1 MHKGGFFLVL
11 LMVLLLQRP
20 VLACDAFT
28 VNQNLGRGINL
39 GNALEAP
46 REGEWGVVL
55 KAEYF
60 QLIAEKGFDSVRIP
74 IRWSTHAGR
83 RKPYKINEKFF
94 KRVDWAIENALKNG
108 LSAIINFHHYEEV
121 HANPKKERERFL
133 AMWEQIA
140 RRYKDYPENLV
151 FEILNEP
158 QNNLTADR
166 WNTLLAEALAVIR
179 KEDPGR
185 IVMIGTAEW
194 GGVSALSKL
203 KLPDDDRI
211 ILTIHYYNPFSFT
224 HQGADWVEG
233 QADRW
238 LGTPWRGSYYE
249 KMTII
254 EELQPVLRYAEENN
268 VPVNIG
274 EFGANEQADM
284 ESRALW
290 TAFCAR
296 LFESYGFSWHYWE
309 FCSGF
314 GIYDPKTRRFYQEL
328 VDALL
333 SNNTSLLELGEP
345 EKGSGPE
352 LLQNGDF
359 SAGKTH
365 WNLGAWR
372 TPAQATAA
380 VIDGELVVNVQKT
393 GREPWHIQ
401 LIQDGLT
408 LEKGCS
414 YILSFEARA
423 DRNRTISSSIDGDA
437 QTNYT
442 SFGGNTVAISP
453 EMKTYSLLVH
463 INDTLTTGR
472 VVFSF
477 AEDTGLVYLDNISF
491 KKYQ

>member
-1 MHKGGFFLVL
+1 MYKGGFFLVL
-11 LMVLLLQRP
+11 LMVLFLP
-20 VLACDAFT
+20 HSVLAFDAFT
-28 VNQNLGRGINL
+28 VNEELGQGINL

-60 QLIAEKGFDSVRIP
+60 RLIAEKGFDSVRIP
-74 IRWSTHAGR
+74 IRWSAHAGR
-83 RKPYKINEKFF
+83 RSPYKINERFF
-94 KRVDWAIENALKNG
+94 KRVDWAIDNALKNG
-108 LSAIINFHHYEEV
+108 LSVIINFHHYEEV
-121 HANPKKERERFL
+121 YARPEKERDRFL
-133 AMWEQIA
+133 AMWEQVA

-158 QNNLTADR
+158 RKNLTPER

-179 KEDPGR
+179 KEDPER
-185 IVMIGTAEW
+185 IVMIGTADW
-194 GGVSALSKL
+194 GGISALSQL

-254 EELQPVLRYAEENN
+254 DELQPVLRYAEKNN

-274 EFGANEQADM
+274 EFGAYERADM

-314 GIYDPKTRRFYQEL
+314 GIYNPKTRRFRQKL
-328 VDALL
+328 VNALL
-333 SNNTSLLELGEP
+333 SNDTSWLKLGEP
-345 EKGSGPE
+345 ENGSGPE

-359 SAGKTH
+359 SADQAY
-365 WNLGAWR
+365 WNFGAWR
-372 TPAQATAA
+372 TPAQATAT
-380 VIDGELVVNVQKT
+380 ILDGELVVNVQRT
-393 GREPWHIQ
+393 GEEPWHIQ

-414 YILSFEARA
+414 YLLSFEARS
-423 DRNRTISSSIDGDA
+423 DRNRTISFSIDGDA
-437 QTNYT
+437 QTNFT
-442 SFGGNTVAISP
+442 SFGGNTIVLSP
-453 EMKTYSLLVH
+453 EMKTYTLFVH
-463 INDTLTTGR
+463 INNTLATGR
-472 VVFSF
+472 VAFSF
-477 AEDTGLVYLDNISF
+477 AGDTGLVYLDNISF
-491 KKYQ
+491 RKYQ